1 MHHYKNCTKPANVG
15 DPFTCNNCGQ
25 TYKLEYDS
33 IHAPYKEEGVL
44 KCTSSTPQLHFNTP
58 YSIHAP
64 YKEEGVLKCNCGVE
78 LVRWNLTTEP
88 YLILI
93 SDTGT
98 SFIDP
103 GETPEQI

>member
-1 MHHYKNCTKPANVG
+1 MHHYKNCTKPANAG
-15 DPFTCNNCGQ
+15 DPFTCNNCGR
-25 TYKLEYDS
+25 TYKLEYD
-33 IHAPYKEEGVL
+33 
-44 KCTSSTPQLHFNTP
+44 
-58 YSIHAP
+58 SIHAP